1 MKHFSLLALLAIAV
15 SVSCGTTRQTSEQK
29 SAEEARTSQ
38 SIEKMLADRSFQI
51 DVYYMI
57 PFRGGSKSVTTYS
70 ITVDGSTIDSH
81 LPFVGDAQN
90 IPYGGGKGL
99 NFKEEIAS
107 YTDEGVKKD
116 CHTIVINVKNEEDT
130 YVYTLGIFNNGEVS
144 IHVNSRNRDN
154 ISYLGRIVMDYKK

>member
-1 MKHFSLLALLAIAV
+1 MKHYPILILLATALL
-15 SVSCGTTRQTSEQK
+15 VSCGTTRQTPQEK
-29 SAEEARTSQ
+29 SAAEARTAQ
-38 SIEKMLADRSFQI
+38 SIQKMLDDRSFQI

-57 PFRGGSKSVTTYS
+57 PLRGGSKSVTTYS

-81 LPFVGDAQN
+81 LPYQGDAQN

-107 YTDEGVKKD
+107 YTDQGVKKD

-130 YVYTLGIFNNGEVS
+130 YVYTLGIFDNGEVS
-144 IHVNSRNRDN
+144 INVNSRNRDN

>member
-1 MKHFSLLALLAIAV
+1 MKHYPILALLAIAV
-15 SVSCGTTRQTSEQK
+15 LVSCGTTSQTPQQK
-29 SAEEARTSQ
+29 SAAEARTAQ
-38 SIEKMLADRSFQI
+38 SIQKMLDERSFQI

-57 PFRGGSKSVTTYS
+57 PLRGGSKSVTTYS

-81 LPFVGDAQN
+81 LPYLGDAQN

-107 YTDEGVKKD
+107 YSDQGVKKD
-116 CHTIVINVKNEEDT
+116 CHTIVINVKNEEDS
-130 YVYTLGIFNNGEVS
+130 YVYTLGIFDNGEVS
-144 IHVNSRNRDN
+144 IHVNSRNRDD